1 MPNKHTFLIKPISD
15 LLKQEINTNIELWG
29 DPYCG
34 YNSPAQITNDLNPK
48 IKATNHID
56 ALEWLESFPDNHF
69 DGILFDPPY
78 SLRQLKECYE
88 SIGIKPDPDIFKSSY
103 YSKQKKEIARIV
115 KPNGKVLCFGW
126 NSNGIG
132 KTNGFQML
140 KILLIPHGGSHNDTI
155 ITVEQSIKLI

>member
-1 MPNKHTFLIKPISD
+1 MPNKHTFLIKPIKD
-15 LLKQEINTNIELWG
+15 LIKQEIKNHEIWG

-34 YNSPAQITNDLNPK
+34 YNSPAQVTNDLNPK
-48 IKATNHID
+48 IKANSHID
-56 ALEWLESFPDNHF
+56 ALEWLESFPTNHF

-103 YSKQKKEIARIV
+103 YSKQKKEISRIV

-132 KTNGFQML
+132 KTNGFQ
-140 KILLIPHGGSHNDTI
+140 LLRVLLVPHGGSHNDTI
-155 ITVEQSIKLI
+155 VTVEQKK